1 MRKLFVF
8 YVAFHLSACGT
19 MPEID
24 IIDDITAPDYVSSS
38 KARKLEI
45 PPDLSEI
52 ETQDNYEVPG
62 EARSYKNYKDKQ
74 NNKKPIKAVKVVK
87 DPEGMKIIKSGNLR
101 WLIVNKD
108 PDTLWPHIKDF
119 WEEEMGFN
127 VKVAN
132 KRTGVIETQWIS
144 TSDLSTSSSSKLDKW
159 LDSMSG
165 FADKRKFRTRLEL
178 GSQSGTTEIFL
189 SHRSSFSGTN
199 EHERI
204 KYNRGVEFEIEKVFS
219 IDEYIPDADSG
230 SAVGDSKT
238 VNTNEMKVEDYEIN
252 SEILRRLMIKLG
264 STDFDAK
271 EKIERPQEIVKAE
284 LINSEQGKFIQMNDP
299 YDRAWRRLSL
309 ALDMI
314 GFITEDRDRS
324 KGIFYVK
331 YKDIEL
337 PKMEEQ
343 NKDKG
348 LIDSLLF
355 WRDDDETDSNE
366 EKLSVPTPGET
377 LNKGKKSSSVWD
389 EVDEENPKGSRPADS
404 STEKIGGKE
413 EKLFSDKSWD
423 EKLSILRFWGSDE
436 EKKPDD
442 EFRYRVRISSMGEF
456 AKVYLD
462 LPDGSFNNSE
472 ESQQIIKI
480 IFEQLK

>member
-1 MRKLFVF
+1 MRRLFVF
-8 YVAFHLSACGT
+8 FLAFHLFACGT
-19 MPEID
+19 MSEID

-74 NNKKPIKAVKVVK
+74 NNTKPIKAVKVVQ
-87 DPEGMKIIKSGNLR
+87 DPDGMKIIKSGNLR
-101 WLIVNKD
+101 WLIVDKD
-108 PDTLWPHIKDF
+108 PDTLWPYIQDF
-119 WEEEMGFN
+119 WEEEMGFK

-132 KRTGVIETQWIS
+132 KRTGVLETEWIS
-144 TSDLSTSSSSKLDKW
+144 TADLSTSSSSRLDKW

-178 GSQSGTTEIFL
+178 GSQNGTTEIFL
-189 SHRSSFSGTN
+189 SHRSSFAGADQHN
-199 EHERI
+199 KI
-204 KYNRGVEFEIEKVFS
+204 KENRGDTWDIEKIFTIPEYVS
-219 IDEYIPDADSG
+219 DEEDSR
-230 SAVGDSKT
+230 S
-238 VNTNEMKVEDYEIN
+238 NTAKSEQMKVEDYEIN

-264 STDFDAK
+264 ATDFDAK

-284 LINSEQGKFIQMNDP
+284 LINTEQGKFIQMNDP

-337 PKMEEQ
+337 PAMEESE
-343 NKDKG
+343 KDKG

-355 WRDDDETDSNE
+355 WRDEDEAEKEKLKDGADDSNVE
-366 EKLSVPTPGET
+366 ESGDK
-377 LNKGKKSSSVWD
+377 
-389 EVDEENPKGSRPADS
+389 DEE
-404 STEKIGGKE
+404 
-413 EKLFSDKSWD
+413 LFSEKSWD
-423 EKLSILRFWGSDE
+423 EKFPILKFWGSDE

-442 EFRYRVRISSMGEF
+442 EFRYRVRISPMGDF
-456 AKVYLD
+456 TKVYLD
-462 LPDGSFNNSE
+462 FPDGSLNNSK

>member
-1 MRKLFVF
+1 MRRLFVF
-8 YVAFHLSACGT
+8 FLAFHLFACGT
-19 MPEID
+19 MSEID

-74 NNKKPIKAVKVVK
+74 NNTKPSKALKVVQ
-87 DPEGMKIIKSGNLR
+87 DPDGMKIIKSGNLR
-101 WLIVNKD
+101 WLIVDKD
-108 PDTLWPHIKDF
+108 PDTLWPHIQDF
-119 WEEEMGFN
+119 WEEEMGFK

-132 KRTGVIETQWIS
+132 KRTGVLETEWIS
-144 TSDLSTSSSSKLDKW
+144 TSDLSTSSSSALDKW

-178 GSQSGTTEIFL
+178 GSKNGTTEIFL
-189 SHRSSFSGTN
+189 SHRSSFAGTN
-199 EHERI
+199 QHEDI
-204 KYNRGVEFEIEKVFS
+204 LSNRGDTWNISEIYTIE
-219 IDEYIPDADSG
+219 EYVSEE
-230 SAVGDSKT
+230 GDGQSKT
-238 VNTNEMKVEDYEIN
+238 TKSEQMKVEDYEIN

-264 STDFDAK
+264 ATDFDAK

-284 LINSEQGKFIQMNDP
+284 LINTEQGKFIQMNDP

-314 GFITEDRDRS
+314 GFITEDRNRS
-324 KGIFYVK
+324 NGIFYVK

-337 PKMEEQ
+337 PAIEES
-343 NKDKG
+343 KKEKG

-355 WRDDDETDSNE
+355 WRDE
-366 EKLSVPTPGET
+366 
-377 LNKGKKSSSVWD
+377 D
-389 EVDEENPKGSRPADS
+389 EVYEERPKNKEADNSNIEEIVDE
-404 STEKIGGKE
+404 E
-413 EKLFSDKSWD
+413 EKLFSDKTWD
-423 EKLSILRFWGSDE
+423 EKFPILKFWGSDE

-442 EFRYRVRISSMGEF
+442 EFRYRVRISPMDDF
-456 AKVYLD
+456 TKVYLD
-462 LPDGSFNNSE
+462 LPNGSLNNSK

>member
-1 MRKLFVF
+1 MRRFFVF
-8 YVAFHLSACGT
+8 FLTFHLFACGT
-19 MPEID
+19 MSEID

-62 EARSYKNYKDKQ
+62 EAKSYKDYKDKQ
-74 NNKKPIKAVKVVK
+74 NNTKPSKLVKVVQ
-87 DPEGMKIIKSGNLR
+87 DPDGMKIIKSGNLR
-101 WLIVNKD
+101 WLIVDKD
-108 PDTLWPHIKDF
+108 PDTLWPHIQDF
-119 WEEEMGFN
+119 WEEEMGFK

-132 KRTGVIETQWIS
+132 KRTGVLETEWIS
-144 TSDLSTSSSSKLDKW
+144 TSDLSTSSSSALDKW

-178 GSQSGTTEIFL
+178 GSKNGTTEIFL
-189 SHRSSFSGTN
+189 SHRSSFAGTN
-199 EHERI
+199 QHEDI
-204 KYNRGVEFEIEKVFS
+204 LSNRGDTWNISEIYTIE
-219 IDEYIPDADSG
+219 EYVSEE
-230 SAVGDSKT
+230 GDGQSKT
-238 VNTNEMKVEDYEIN
+238 TKSEQMKVEDYEIN

-264 STDFDAK
+264 ATDFDAK

-284 LINSEQGKFIQMNDP
+284 LINTEQGKFIQMNDP

-314 GFITEDRDRS
+314 GFITEDRNRS

-337 PKMEEQ
+337 PAIEES
-343 NKDKG
+343 KKEKG

-355 WRDDDETDSNE
+355 WRDE
-366 EKLSVPTPGET
+366 
-377 LNKGKKSSSVWD
+377 D
-389 EVDEENPKGSRPADS
+389 EVYEERPKNKEADNSNIEEIVDE
-404 STEKIGGKE
+404 E
-413 EKLFSDKSWD
+413 EKLFSDKTWD
-423 EKLSILRFWGSDE
+423 EKFPILKFWGSDE

-442 EFRYRVRISSMGEF
+442 EFRYRVRISPMDDF
-456 AKVYLD
+456 TKVYLD
-462 LPDGSFNNSE
+462 LPNGSLNNSK

>member
-1 MRKLFVF
+1 MRRLFVF
-8 YVAFHLSACGT
+8 FLAFHLFACGT
-19 MPEID
+19 MSEID

-45 PPDLSEI
+45 PPDLSGI

-74 NNKKPIKAVKVVK
+74 NNTKPIKAVKVVQNP
-87 DPEGMKIIKSGNLR
+87 DGMKIIKSGNLR
-101 WLIVNKD
+101 WLFVDKD
-108 PDTLWPHIKDF
+108 PDTLWPYIQDF
-119 WEEEMGFN
+119 WEEEMGFK

-132 KRTGVIETQWIS
+132 KRTGVLETEWIS
-144 TSDLSTSSSSKLDKW
+144 TADLSTSSSSRLDKW

-178 GSQSGTTEIFL
+178 GSQNGTTEIFL
-189 SHRSSFSGTN
+189 SHRSSFAGADQHN
-199 EHERI
+199 KI
-204 KYNRGVEFEIEKVFS
+204 KENRGDTWDIEKIFT
-219 IDEYIPDADSG
+219 IPEYIPDEEDSR
-230 SAVGDSKT
+230 SNSVKS
-238 VNTNEMKVEDYEIN
+238 VQMKVEDYEIN

-264 STDFDAK
+264 ATDFDAK

-284 LINSEQGKFIQMNDP
+284 LINTEQGKFIQMNDP

-337 PKMEEQ
+337 PAMEGSE
-343 NKDKG
+343 KDKG

-355 WRDDDETDSNE
+355 WRDEDEAEKEKLKDGADDSNVE
-366 EKLSVPTPGET
+366 ESGDK
-377 LNKGKKSSSVWD
+377 
-389 EVDEENPKGSRPADS
+389 DEE
-404 STEKIGGKE
+404 
-413 EKLFSDKSWD
+413 LFSEKSWD
-423 EKLSILRFWGSDE
+423 EKFPILKFWGSDE

-442 EFRYRVRISSMGEF
+442 EFRYRVRISPMGDLT
-456 AKVYLD
+456 KVYLD
-462 LPDGSFNNSE
+462 FPDGSLNNSKD
-472 ESQQIIKI
+472 SQQLTKI

>member
-1 MRKLFVF
+1 MRRLFVF
-8 YVAFHLSACGT
+8 FLAFHLFACGT
-19 MPEID
+19 MSEID

-74 NNKKPIKAVKVVK
+74 NNTKPIKAVKVVQ
-87 DPEGMKIIKSGNLR
+87 DPDGMKIIKSGNLR
-101 WLIVNKD
+101 WLIVDKD
-108 PDTLWPHIKDF
+108 PDTLWPHIQDF
-119 WEEEMGFN
+119 WEEEMGFK

-132 KRTGVIETQWIS
+132 KRTGVLETEWIS
-144 TSDLSTSSSSKLDKW
+144 TADLSTSSSSRLDKW

-178 GSQSGTTEIFL
+178 GSQNGTTEIFL
-189 SHRSSFSGTN
+189 SHRSSFAGADQHN
-199 EHERI
+199 KI
-204 KYNRGVEFEIEKVFS
+204 KENRGDTWDIEKIFTIPEYVS
-219 IDEYIPDADSG
+219 DEEDSR
-230 SAVGDSKT
+230 S
-238 VNTNEMKVEDYEIN
+238 NTAKSEQMKVEDYEIN

-264 STDFDAK
+264 ATDFDAK

-284 LINSEQGKFIQMNDP
+284 LINTEQGKFIQMNDP

-337 PKMEEQ
+337 PAMEERE
-343 NKDKG
+343 KDKG

-355 WRDDDETDSNE
+355 WRDEDEAEKEKLKDGADDSNVE
-366 EKLSVPTPGET
+366 ESGDK
-377 LNKGKKSSSVWD
+377 
-389 EVDEENPKGSRPADS
+389 DEE
-404 STEKIGGKE
+404 
-413 EKLFSDKSWD
+413 LFSEKSWD
-423 EKLSILRFWGSDE
+423 EKFPILKFWGSDE

-442 EFRYRVRISSMGEF
+442 EFRYRVRISPMGDF
-456 AKVYLD
+456 TKVYLD
-462 LPDGSFNNSE
+462 FPDDSLNNSK

>member
-1 MRKLFVF
+1 MRRLFVF
-8 YVAFHLSACGT
+8 FLAFHLFACGT
-19 MPEID
+19 MSEID

-74 NNKKPIKAVKVVK
+74 NNTKPNKVVKVVQ
-87 DPEGMKIIKSGNLR
+87 DPDGMKIIKSGNLR
-101 WLIVNKD
+101 WLIVDKD
-108 PDTLWPHIKDF
+108 PDTLWPHIQDF
-119 WEEEMGFN
+119 WEEEMGFK

-132 KRTGVIETQWIS
+132 KRTGVLETEWIS
-144 TSDLSTSSSSKLDKW
+144 TSDLSTSSSSALDKW

-178 GSQSGTTEIFL
+178 GSQNGTTEIFL
-189 SHRSSFSGTN
+189 SHRSSFTGG
-199 EHERI
+199 EQHRQI
-204 KYNRGVEFEIEKVFS
+204 KYNRGVDFELEEVYS
-219 IDEYIPDADSG
+219 LPEYIPDDAQED
-230 SAVGDSKT
+230 KIEI
-238 VNTNEMKVEDYEIN
+238 TNERKVEDYEIN

-264 STDFDAK
+264 ATDFDAK
-271 EKIERPQEIVKAE
+271 EKIKRPQEIVKAE
-284 LINSEQGKFIQMNDP
+284 LINTEQGKFIQMNDP

-314 GFITEDRDRS
+314 GFITEDRNRS

-337 PKMEEQ
+337 PAIEES
-343 NKDKG
+343 KKEKG

-355 WRDDDETDSNE
+355 WRDE
-366 EKLSVPTPGET
+366 
-377 LNKGKKSSSVWD
+377 D
-389 EVDEENPKGSRPADS
+389 EVYEERPKNKEADNSNIEEIVDE
-404 STEKIGGKE
+404 E
-413 EKLFSDKSWD
+413 EKLFSDKTWD
-423 EKLSILRFWGSDE
+423 EKFPILKFWGSDE

-442 EFRYRVRISSMGEF
+442 EFRYRVRISPMDDF
-456 AKVYLD
+456 TKVYLD
-462 LPDGSFNNSE
+462 LPNGSLNNSA

>member
-1 MRKLFVF
+1 MRRLFVF
-8 YVAFHLSACGT
+8 FLAFHLFACGT
-19 MPEID
+19 MSEID

-74 NNKKPIKAVKVVK
+74 NNTKPIKAVKVVQ
-87 DPEGMKIIKSGNLR
+87 DPDGMKIIKSGNLI
-101 WLIVNKD
+101 WLFVDKD
-108 PDTLWPHIKDF
+108 PDTLWPYIQDF
-119 WEEEMGFN
+119 WEEEMGFK

-132 KRTGVIETQWIS
+132 KRTGVLETEWIS
-144 TSDLSTSSSSKLDKW
+144 TADLSNSSSSRLDKW

-178 GSQSGTTEIFL
+178 GSQNGTTEIFL
-189 SHRSSFSGTN
+189 SHRSSFAGADQHN
-199 EHERI
+199 KI
-204 KYNRGVEFEIEKVFS
+204 KENRGSTWDVDKIYT
-219 IDEYIPDADSG
+219 IQEYISDEEDGRS
-230 SAVGDSKT
+230 
-238 VNTNEMKVEDYEIN
+238 NTAKSDEMKVEDYEIN

-264 STDFDAK
+264 ATDFDAK
-271 EKIERPQEIVKAE
+271 EKIERPQVIVKAE
-284 LINSEQGKFIQMNDP
+284 LINTEQGKFIQMNDP

-337 PKMEEQ
+337 PAMEESE
-343 NKDKG
+343 KDKG

-355 WRDDDETDSNE
+355 WRDEDEAE
-366 EKLSVPTPGET
+366 KEKLKDGADNSNVEESGD
-377 LNKGKKSSSVWD
+377 K
-389 EVDEENPKGSRPADS
+389 DEE
-404 STEKIGGKE
+404 
-413 EKLFSDKSWD
+413 LFSEKSWD
-423 EKLSILRFWGSDE
+423 EKFPVLKFWGSDD

-442 EFRYRVRISSMGEF
+442 EFRYRIRISPMDDF
-456 AKVYLD
+456 TKVYLD
-462 LPDGSFNNSE
+462 LPNGSLNNSE